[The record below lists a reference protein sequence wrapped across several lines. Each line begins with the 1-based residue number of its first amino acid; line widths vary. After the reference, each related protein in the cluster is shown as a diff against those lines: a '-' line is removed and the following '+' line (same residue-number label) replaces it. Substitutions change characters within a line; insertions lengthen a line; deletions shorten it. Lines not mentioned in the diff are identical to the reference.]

1 MVLAQPLLQL
11 RGTTA
16 VLERQRS
23 LKRCRHLLDSWRGQN
38 LETLERC
45 IARLLAEENGSS
57 NGAPAASSA
66 APAPP
71 QSASGAPV
79 PALLDMESR
88 IEALFLELNRDALQ
102 FQELYYSERLH
113 IGHLDQQRCA
123 GWEETLQAPAA

>member
-1 MVLAQPLLQL
+1 
-11 RGTTA
+11 

-45 IARLLAEENGSS
+45 IARLLAEENSNSSAAASGSTAPGSGSAAGSSVATAPPSGS
-57 NGAPAASSA
+57 NGAA
-66 APAPP
+66 
-71 QSASGAPV
+71 

-88 IEALFLELNRDALQ
+88 IEALFLELNRDALH